1 MIRREGNDPGRY
13 TISRRGK
20 KVPSNSGSLP
30 AGLPSLPSSAANIS
44 LDARNN
50 HWASSINGASGSAN
64 GGGSKASSD
73 EYGESITMYRG
84 TDDTDDNRED
94 DTDSEMSCNDD
105 ASSGGG
111 FGGPDVRPPPVMA
124 TPTNPT
130 AAPAIPGGANNPICV
145 RNIVRNIMKR
155 CPCGCADNSCSFAN
169 KENAPRLPDSPLAS
183 PIKRE
188 HCSAPSGLSITP
200 SLTPAAAVAAALA
213 NSLASP
219 NALSNF
225 ASPSLTLTTSNPVV
239 PAPATPSPDVP
250 LDMSKTSPTYKPSFG
265 GHTPPPTPPE
275 AEREKFTMLH
285 MLCEVAIRREE
296 LTAGAGPASSAMQV
310 CALKRESKKSSQDTP
325 QCPYIP
331 PTHTHTY
338 QQRLQAAA
346 AKATPTPLGRLAW
359 NHSFPHLTV

>member
-94 DTDSEMSCNDD
+94 DTDSEMSCNED

-124 TPTNPT
+124 TPTNPAT

-310 CALKRESKKSSQDTP
+310 CA
-325 QCPYIP
+325 
-331 PTHTHTY
+331 
-338 QQRLQAAA
+338 
-346 AKATPTPLGRLAW
+346 
-359 NHSFPHLTV
+359 